1 MRRYKPYMRTFPLR
15 ERFAPWQP
23 LPLLALALLF
33 NTALF
38 FSARLA
44 LLFFLLP
51 DITHSDQIPYAL
63 YIGLKFDA
71 RWAAFLTLPLAACL
85 LSPALEQRVSA
96 PGRAPARSLLCGVE
110 AFLFGAALL
119 VYILDFGFF
128 FYLRARLDMSVQ
140 TFAEDPL
147 ISAVMVWQSYPVL
160 RLLALFIL
168 AVVLYGTLLA
178 RALRRHVPTPVRQG
192 GQPAPDGAV
201 SRMRRVLLTLAA
213 AIGLFVMGYGQLS
226 SNLFPLRWSNAYFSA
241 DSDIALLAL
250 NPLQNLY
257 DTRHYGQAEP
267 PDAEAAAEAWPRM
280 AAWLNL
286 PPDQKPLTY
295 ARAYPAPQGR
305 PDGERLNVVI
315 IVMESL
321 AWPRTSLAPAPAGSD
336 DAGPTPF
343 LAELAGKS
351 LYYPNF
357 YAPTRTTARAIFTTV
372 SGVPDVNHTG
382 GTTSRNP
389 RLVEQSTIFNEFQ
402 GYEKYYMI
410 GGNANWANIRG
421 LFLHNVEGL
430 RLLEESAWK
439 APNVDVWGVSDLA
452 LLREA
457 VEVLS
462 QSPKPFAAFI
472 QTAGFHRPYTIP
484 DDNEGYVRVPTPAFT
499 LLRHYG
505 FDSPEEYQSMHFAD
519 WALRRFFERA
529 SREPWFNT
537 TIFAIF
543 GDHGL
548 TTSSTNMKAG
558 YLACGLQAWHVP
570 LLLYAPGG
578 QIKPGVNTAP
588 HTQLDVLPTL
598 AAAAGL
604 PYRSNTLGRNL
615 LDPRSDED
623 AVAFISASDDTRFLI
638 RDGYCFAQ
646 RPEDEQDGLYRLDAP
661 MTKNLLEAEPERAAA
676 MKRQAEDFYHTS
688 KYLLYNNDRT
698 ALDQAAPVP

>member
-1 MRRYKPYMRTFPLR
+1 MRSLSFR
-15 ERFAPWQP
+15 ERLAPWQP
-23 LPLLALALLF
+23 LPLLALALLIT
-33 NTALF
+33 TALF

-44 LLFFLLP
+44 LLSFLLP
-51 DITHSDQIPYAL
+51 GITYSDQIPRAL

-71 RWAAFLTLPLAACL
+71 RWAVFLTLPLALCL
-85 LSPALEQRVSA
+85 LIPVLERKVSA
-96 PGRAPARSLLCGVE
+96 PGRAPARSLLCGLE
-110 AFLFGAALL
+110 ALLFGTALL
-119 VYILDFGFF
+119 IYILDFGFF
-128 FYLRARLDMSVQ
+128 FYLHARLDMSAL
-140 TFAEDPL
+140 TFVEDPL
-147 ISAVMVWQSYPVL
+147 ISASMVWQSYPVL
-160 RLLALFIL
+160 RILALFIL
-168 AVVLYGTLLA
+168 AVILYGSLLA
-178 RALRRHVPTPVRQG
+178 RALRRHVPTPVHHGAR
-192 GQPAPDGAV
+192 PVPTGAV
-201 SRMRRVLLTLAA
+201 SRTRRALLTLAA
-213 AIGLFVMGYGQLS
+213 LSGLFVMGYGQIS

-257 DTRHYGQAEP
+257 DTRYYGQARP
-267 PDAEAAAEAWPRM
+267 PDPKAAAEAWPRM
-280 AAWLNL
+280 AAWLKL

-295 ARAYPAPQGR
+295 ARAYPALQCR

-315 IVMESL
+315 IIMESL

-357 YAPTRTTARAIFTTV
+357 YAPTRTTARAIFTTI

-421 LFLHNVEGL
+421 LFQHNVEGL

-439 APNVDVWGVSDLA
+439 APNVDVWGISDLA

-462 QSPKPFAAFI
+462 QSAKPFAAFI

-484 DDNEGYVRVPTPAFT
+484 ADNEGYVRAPEPTPE
-499 LLRHYG
+499 LLKHYG
-505 FDSPEEYQSMHFAD
+505 FENAEEYQSLHFAD

-529 SREPWFNT
+529 SREPWFDT

-548 TTSSTNMKAG
+548 NNRSTNMDAG
-558 YLACGLQAWHVP
+558 YLVCGLQAWHVP

-578 QIKPGVNTAP
+578 QIPPGVNTAP

-598 AAAAGL
+598 ASAAGVA
-604 PYRSNTLGRNL
+604 YRSNTLGRNL
-615 LDPRSDED
+615 LDPRNDQD
-623 AVAFISASDDTRFLI
+623 AVAFISATDDTRFLI
-638 RDGYCFAQ
+638 KDGYCFA
-646 RPEDEQDGLYRLDAP
+646 RRSDARRDGLYRLDAP
-661 MTKNLLEAEPERAAA
+661 TARNLLRAEPERAAA
-676 MKRQAEDFYHTS
+676 MKQQAEDFYHTS

-698 ALDQAAPVP
+698 ALDQAVPVP